1 MHSAHNKGKSVV
13 AERFIRTLKSKIYEH
28 MTLVSKNMYIDK
40 LDDIVSKYNNIY
52 HSTIEMKPVDV
63 NSNTH
68 IHSSKETND
77 ENSKFKKHFLQKAM
91 FQIGLK
97 KFLLLQEVKILFCR
111 HMLFVIVKMK
121 KLLERFK
128 KKELQKN
135 KSKGV

>member
-1 MHSAHNKGKSVV
+1 
-13 AERFIRTLKSKIYEH
+13 

-77 ENSKFKKHFLQKAM
+77 ENPKFKIRDIVRTSKYKKFFCKRPCFKLVWRSLVITKGKNAVLSAYVIRDRKDEEIVRT
-91 FQIGLK
+91 FYKKRIAKKQIKRSLELK
-97 KFLLLQEVKILFCR
+97 K
-111 HMLFVIVKMK
+111 
-121 KLLERFK
+121 
-128 KKELQKN
+128 
-135 KSKGV
+135 